1 MAKYIVLLNWTD
13 QGAKNVKD
21 SANRYDAA
29 KGLATKCGCTLETVY
44 LTFGPYDLVAV
55 LDAPN
60 DEAVA
65 TFNLRLAAGG
75 NLRGMTLKAFSDAEY
90 RSLMAGL

>member
-60 DEAVA
+60 DEAVRPSTCASLPAA
-65 TFNLRLAAGG
+65 TSVG
-75 NLRGMTLKAFSDAEY
+75 
-90 RSLMAGL
+90 